1 MPGVSSPLPKVNWNG
16 LMFPRKKSGMR
27 RPAFW
32 QPMNTKAGDLK
43 KVDTPVLHTAYAYDG
58 DRNLTA
64 LRTMVAGD
72 ASVEKILADNTYRY
86 NKNGQRTEKTTLAGT
101 TKYMYDVLGQLI
113 QENNHIY
120 TYDRAGNRTSV
131 QTDDRREIL

>member
-1 MPGVSSPLPKVNWNG
+1 MLD
-16 LMFPRKKSGMR
+16 KK
-27 RPAFW
+27 
-32 QPMNTKAGDLK
+32 
-43 KVDTPVLHTAYAYDG
+43 HYDG

-64 LRTMVAGD
+64 LRTMAAGD

-101 TKYMYDVLGQLI
+101 TKYTYDVLGQLI

-120 TYDRAGNRTSV
+120 TNQGNNLIPSGITIQAQGNGGLNIF
-131 QTDDRREIL
+131 QTILNRK

>member
-1 MPGVSSPLPKVNWNG
+1 MYG
-16 LMFPRKKSGMR
+16 R
-27 RPAFW
+27 
-32 QPMNTKAGDLK
+32 
-43 KVDTPVLHTAYAYDG
+43 

-64 LRTMVAGD
+64 LRTMAAGD

-101 TKYMYDVLGQLI
+101 TKYTYDVLGQLI

-131 QTDDRREIL
+131 QTDDRRDIIDCHGTVLKHYAYDAFGNRTVKIPIMGTD